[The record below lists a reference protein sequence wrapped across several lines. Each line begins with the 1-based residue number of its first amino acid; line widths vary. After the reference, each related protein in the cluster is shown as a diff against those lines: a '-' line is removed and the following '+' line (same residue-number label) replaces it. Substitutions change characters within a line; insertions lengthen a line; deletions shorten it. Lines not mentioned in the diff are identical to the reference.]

1 MSRAAKN
8 RQGSGTADSRVLI
21 ARRLTKA
28 QQIARAIGCAD
39 SPAMRSLLD
48 HAAPRFGRPRKIPLW
63 SIAILLA
70 LHAIRTGSSM
80 IISPIVSTPDDLT
93 PSERHMIGIP
103 KGVALNDKRIRSGVT
118 ALIGRSVAGL
128 QISHDHPE
136 ADPVTGEVIDCGPS
150 CPHVDI
156 GLDEIL
162 TDIVLAS
169 LPTEYLSSLPTTVA
183 VDGTD
188 IESPYRSRRPGPI
201 TPAGQKWDC
210 VDTEVAL
217 GKRTP
222 TDRRRN
228 EFYLGYE
235 AHIATIVPTGTD
247 QEIPLLA
254 VGLALRPGVRDRC
267 PAALAIIRRLGTV
280 TEVLADRAYTTDKPG
295 HWARPLRTMGITDT
309 KDLHETQRGVRPGPV
324 PDTIWLDGRLH
335 SAAIPTDLR
344 ELDPPRPADPAATKA
359 RRREEFDRR
368 RKYEFVAHKAPD
380 PATGAQR
387 SKGPALAGRVRC
399 PNVPKSMRNDPT
411 TRPLTACQKGTP
423 CGCGATVT
431 VPVTTLERDR
441 QPLPWQSTAWAK
453 SWNRRSRIEGLNG
466 LARYLDVNLNR
477 GFIRC
482 RGRAATGLLTA
493 FALLG
498 MNVRRLHKWHTTRE
512 LDDPWRLV
520 LDEQPDDRPLD
531 HYYRTDRRA
540 RSPGER
546 P

>member
-1 MSRAAKN
+1 MSRATKN
-8 RQGSGTADSRVLI
+8 PRGSGPAPSRVLI
-21 ARRLTKA
+21 PKKLTRA

-48 HAAPRFGRPRKIPLW
+48 HAAPRFGRPRKVPLR

-80 IISPIVSTPDDLT
+80 IISRIVSTADDLT
-93 PSERHMIGIP
+93 PSERHTIGIP

-118 ALIGRSVAGL
+118 ALIGRSAAGL
-128 QISHDHPE
+128 QIPHDHPE
-136 ADPVTGEVIDCGPS
+136 ADPVTGEVIYCGPG

-169 LPTEYLSSLPTTVA
+169 LPTEYLSSLPTVIA

-188 IESPYRSRRPGPI
+188 IESHYRSRRPGPT
-201 TPAGQKWDC
+201 TPDGQKWDC
-210 VDTEVAL
+210 IDTEVAL

-267 PAALAIIRRLGTV
+267 PAALAIIRRIGTV
-280 TEVLADRAYTTDKPG
+280 TEVLADRAYTTAKPE

-324 PDTIWLDGRLH
+324 PDTIWLDCRLH
-335 SAAIPTDLR
+335 SAANASDLR
-344 ELDPPRPADPAATKA
+344 ELDPPRPADTATTKA

-368 RKYEFVAHKAPD
+368 RKYEFVAHKEPD
-380 PATGAQR
+380 PVTGAQR
-387 SKGPALAGRVRC
+387 FKGPALAGRVRFR
-399 PNVPKSMRNDPT
+399 NVPKRHAQRPVDPPAHRLQYGHAVRMRGHRHRARHHPG
-411 TRPLTACQKGTP
+411 TRPATAALAKHRLGE
-423 CGCGATVT
+423 V
-431 VPVTTLERDR
+431 LEPAQPHRRTQRPRPLPRR
-441 QPLPWQSTAWAK
+441 QPQPRLHPLPRTCGHRATH
-453 SWNRRSRIEGLNG
+453 RL
-466 LARYLDVNLNR
+466 
-477 GFIRC
+477 
-482 RGRAATGLLTA
+482 RAAGHERPPPA
-493 FALLG
+493 QVAHHP
-498 MNVRRLHKWHTTRE
+498 RAR
-512 LDDPWRLV
+512 
-520 LDEQPDDRPLD
+520 RPLAAGP
-531 HYYRTDRRA
+531 RRA
-540 RSPGER
+540 TRR
-546 P
+546 